1 MSPTPKKTEKG
12 ITLQEDGRVEVRK
25 RLTISPKHG
34 KYLRR
39 LIPDT
44 RGKYDLAR
52 RWRANIQAEWDDRL
66 EVMDVRSNG
75 EWFVT
80 LPPDEKYPC
89 PYVKTFGY
97 DFAYAKVWA
106 KEQMESRK
114 AGKWVDP
121 DALPDSEDAAMTL
134 GQLWDLW
141 TDYGCIGLANS
152 TIHRYTQQWE
162 KHLAPFWASQ
172 VVTGIKRHHIQDWV
186 TNHSKDYASIT
197 VEKAFDVLRRLL
209 SFAVERELIDT
220 NPAVKKYVKFAKR
233 SKPRVKPLTVKQVL
247 GILSHDMRESDRL
260 ALKVGY
266 IGVCRQGELLA
277 LQVQDFDVRG
287 GKLRISRVVDRLNRG
302 TKVGHK
308 TGEDP
313 KDFRVP
319 ERLSREIKKHIM
331 ANGLSGSDLLFPSPK
346 GLLWDEDN
354 FRNRVW
360 YPALDAIGVKRVKF
374 MSGLH
379 LLRRSGITHA
389 KNGGF
394 STLKIAMQSG
404 HEDLGVLEESYFL
417 TDEDEAADVAEYLE
431 SNIFGG
437 ETVSAA

>member
-1 MSPTPKKTEKG
+1 MSPASKKTEKG
-12 ITLQEDGRVEVRK
+12 ITLQADGRLEVRK
-25 RLTISPKHG
+25 RLTVSPKNG

-44 RGKYDLAR
+44 RGKYELAR
-52 RWRANIQAEWDDRL
+52 RWRANIQSQWDERL
-66 EVMDVRSNG
+66 EVMDVKSNG

-80 LPPDEKYPC
+80 LPANEKYPHQ
-89 PYVKTFGY
+89 YVKSFGY
-97 DFAYAKVWA
+97 DYAYAKEWA
-106 KEQMESRK
+106 KDQLASRK
-114 AGKWVDP
+114 EGKWKDP
-121 DALPDSEDAAMTL
+121 DAPINEDVAMTL
-134 GQLWDLW
+134 GQLWGLW
-141 TDYGCIGLANS
+141 NDYGRIDLSDS

-162 KHLAPFWASQ
+162 KHLAPFWSSQ
-172 VVTGIKRHHIQDWV
+172 VVACIKRFHIQDWV
-186 TNHSKDYASIT
+186 TNHSKDYPSIT
-197 VEKAFDVLRRLL
+197 VQKAFDVLRRLL
-209 SFAVERELIDT
+209 SFAVERELLEV
-220 NPAVKKYVKFAKR
+220 NPAVKKYIRFAKR
-233 SKPRVKPLTVKQVL
+233 SKPQVKPLTVKQVQE
-247 GILSHDMRESDRL
+247 ILSHDMRGSDRL

-266 IGVCRQGELLA
+266 VGVCRQGELLA
-277 LQVQDFDVRG
+277 LQVRDFDIKG
-287 GKLRISRVVDRLNRG
+287 GKLRISRVVDRLKRT

-319 ERLSREIKKHIM
+319 KRLALELKKHIM

-360 YPALDAIGVKRVKF
+360 YPALDAVGVKRVKF

-404 HEDLGVLEESYFL
+404 HEDLGVLEDSYFL

-431 SNIFGG
+431 SNIFFD
-437 ETVSAA
+437 EDKSAA